1 MTEVQPITPVTPV
14 AKKRK
19 VPVLGIIVAVV
30 VILAIW
36 LIGMFNGMVRANE
49 SVDNKWSQVETS
61 LQRRADLIPN
71 LVNTVKG
78 YASHE
83 EGVFTEVANARA
95 KLAGASTP
103 AEATEANDA
112 LTAGLGRLLAISE
125 AYPELKANESF
136 IQLQDELAGT
146 ENRIATARKDY
157 NDEVTTFNKSVKVFP
172 QNIFAGMFGFSER
185 DYFESAE
192 GADKSPVVNFE

>member
-1 MTEVQPITPVTPV
+1 MAE
-14 AKKRK
+14 AKTKADASTKRK
-19 VPVLGIIVAVV
+19 FPVWGIVVAIVAV
-30 VILAIW
+30 LAIW
-36 LIGMFNGMVRANE
+36 LIGMFNGMVRVNE
-49 SVDNKWSQVETS
+49 EVDNKWANVETS

-71 LVNTVKG
+71 LVSTVKG

-83 EGVFTEVANARA
+83 ERVFQEVSDART

-103 AEATEANDA
+103 AEAAAANDA
-112 LTAGLGRLLAISE
+112 VSAGLGRLLAISE
-125 AYPELKANESF
+125 AYPELKANTNF

-157 NDEVTTFNKSVKVFP
+157 NDQVRDFNKSIKTFP

-185 DYFESAE
+185 DYFEAAE
-192 GADKSPVVNFE
+192 GSDKTPEVNFD

>member
-1 MTEVQPITPVTPV
+1 MEATQVAPV
-14 AKKRK
+14 AKRK
-19 VPVLGIIVAVV
+19 LPLTGIIIAVV
-30 VILAIW
+30 VILAMIV
-36 LIGMFNGMVRANE
+36 IGMYNGMVRANE

-95 KLAGASTP
+95 KLAGAATP

-157 NDEVTTFNKSVKVFP
+157 NDEVKTFNQSIKVFP
-172 QNIFAGMFGFSER
+172 QNLIAGLFGFSER
-185 DYFESAE
+185 AYFESAD
-192 GADKSPVVNFE
+192 GAENTPIVNFE